1 MRNIMNFENLSQ
13 TWQNQHNLTS
23 LPKTEAVVA
32 TAKQKMSNFKKE
44 QLISISVLS
53 LTFLILV
60 VFYFSIGAHQ
70 NISKS
75 LGLVLMIFMLFTRIA
90 LEIRSKIQLHK
101 MDSTLNFKDFVSKH
115 KRYFQNR
122 KWIHFVFSPFIYL
135 FYVGGFVS
143 MLPVFKE
150 TLSTGFFLYI
160 QISGIVVFVALAL
173 FIAYHI
179 KKELQELQFLNEVL
193 RS

>member
-1 MRNIMNFENLSQ
+1 MNFENLSQ

-23 LPKTEAVVA
+23 LPKTEAIVA
-32 TAKQKMSNFKKE
+32 IAKQKMSNFKKE
-44 QLISISVLS
+44 QLISIGILS

-60 VFYFSIGAHQ
+60 VFYFSVGAHQ

-75 LGLVLMIFMLFTRIA
+75 LGLVLMIFMLFSRIA
-90 LEIRSKIQLHK
+90 LEIKSKIQLHK
-101 MDSTLNFKDFVSKH
+101 IDNTLNFKDFVIKH

-122 KWIHFVFSPFIYL
+122 RWIHFVFTPLIYL
-135 FYVGGFVS
+135 LYVGGFVS

-160 QISGIVVFVALAL
+160 QISGVIVFVALAM

-179 KKELQELQFLNEVL
+179 KKELQELRFLNEVL
-193 RS
+193 AS